1 MSKYILTIDAGTTS
15 ERAIIFDKSGQI
27 VGVSQKEFQQFFPK
41 PGWVEHDAE
50 EIWTTQ
56 KNTIINVLKKHEIKA
71 SDIEAIGITNQRET
85 TIVWNKK
92 NWKTYSQSPRLAR
105 PKNCRLLRNIKIKR
119 PRILNSTKNRFY
131 LSMLIFQL
139 PK

>member
-71 SDIEAIGITNQRET
+71 FRYRSHRDHQ
-85 TIVWNKK
+85 
-92 NWKTYSQSPRLAR
+92 
-105 PKNCRLLRNIKIKR
+105 PKGNDYCLE
-119 PRILNSTKNRFY
+119 
-131 LSMLIFQL
+131 
-139 PK
+139 